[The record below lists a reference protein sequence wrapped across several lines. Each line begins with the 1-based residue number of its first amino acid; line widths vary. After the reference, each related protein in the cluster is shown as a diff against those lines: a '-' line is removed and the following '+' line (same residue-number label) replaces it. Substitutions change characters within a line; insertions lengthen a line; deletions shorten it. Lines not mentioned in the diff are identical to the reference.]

1 MRRLAAGI
9 ALVALAGCGSSPPA
23 HFFTLDATAPQTRVE
38 ATSDAPIQ
46 VASVH
51 IPSAL
56 DRLSMV
62 RGEQDHQ
69 LTISDQDRWG
79 APFDDLT
86 RRVLTQDLSRR
97 LSPGMVLPPD
107 AKLSGNARGVVV
119 DILTFQPDASGQ
131 VTLDADWTLL
141 QGDPAKP
148 VLRRSV
154 RLTDQGGGTAAD
166 QAAALSR
173 LVGQLAHQIISGI
186 SSSQG

>member
-9 ALVALAGCGSSPPA
+9 ALVALAGCGSSPPT
-23 HFFTLDATAPQTRVE
+23 HFFTLDPIAPQTQLK
-38 ATSDAPIQ
+38 ATPDAPIQ

-79 APFDDLT
+79 APFDDMT
-86 RRVLTQDLSRR
+86 RRVLTQDLSHR
-97 LSPGMVLPPD
+97 LPPGMVLPPD
-107 AKLSGNARGVVV
+107 AKLSGAARGVVV
-119 DILTFQPDASGQ
+119 DILGFQPDASGR
-131 VTLDADWTLL
+131 VMLDADWTLL

-154 RLTDQGGGTAAD
+154 HLTDEGGASAAD
-166 QAAALSR
+166 QAAAMSR
-173 LVGQLAHQIISGI
+173 LVGRLADQIVSGV
-186 SSSQG
+186 SSSRG

>member
-1 MRRLAAGI
+1 MRRVAAGI
-9 ALVALAGCGSSPPA
+9 ALMALAGCGSSPPT
-23 HFFTLDATAPQTRVE
+23 HFFTLDPTAPQTEVK
-38 ATSDAPIQ
+38 AASDAPIQ

-51 IPSAL
+51 IPAAL

-79 APFDDLT
+79 APFDDMT

-97 LSPGMVLPPD
+97 MPPGMVLPPD
-107 AKLSGNARGVVV
+107 AKLSGDARGVVV
-119 DILTFQPDASGQ
+119 DILDFQPDASGR

-148 VLRRSV
+148 ILRRSV
-154 RLTDQGGGTAAD
+154 HLTDQGSDSAAD
-166 QAAALSR
+166 QAAAMSR
-173 LVGQLAHQIISGI
+173 LLGQLADQIVSGV
-186 SSSQG
+186 SSSRG